1 MENILDMSDKKLRS
15 SGESVFAVVLAGGH
29 GERFWPLSRR
39 SKPKHHL
46 ALFSERTLL
55 SATLDR
61 LAGFIPPE
69 RTLVLTGVDQAE
81 AVRVLLPEIP
91 PQNVVVEPHR
101 RDTAA
106 AMALA
111 AGIVARRDPSA
122 TVVVLPADHHIP
134 DAADFQR
141 TLSSAI
147 RAAQRGR
154 AIVTVAVMPDWPCP
168 GFGYLELGQASDL
181 EGVAVREIRRFHE
194 KPSQDTAAKYLE
206 RGNFRWNAGMFVWTV
221 DALQEALRVHA
232 PELFRFCSGLVETS
246 NVAAFLEES
255 FERVPKLS
263 FDYAVMEKLAGAL
276 AVEAEFRWDDLG
288 GWVAAG
294 KYYDKDD
301 GENAANIRLQTIDA
315 TGNIVFSSDKKQV
328 VALLGVSNLVVVNT
342 GDALLVCAK
351 EQAERIKELV
361 GSLPRELT

>member
-1 MENILDMSDKKLRS
+1 MSDKKLRS
-15 SGESVFAVVLAGGH
+15 SDESVFAVILAGGH

-91 PQNVVVEPHR
+91 TENVIVEPHR

-111 AGIVARRDPSA
+111 AGIVARRDPAA

-147 RAAQRGR
+147 RAAQKGR

-181 EGVAVREIRRFHE
+181 EGVTVREIRRFHE
-194 KPSQDTAAKYLE
+194 KPSQDTAAEYLE

-221 DALQEALRVHA
+221 DALQEALRGHA
-232 PELFRFCSGLVETS
+232 PELFRFCSGLTETV
-246 NVAAFLEES
+246 NVPAFLEES
-255 FERVPKLS
+255 FEGVPKLS
-263 FDYAVMEKLAGAL
+263 FDYAVMEKLTGAL
-276 AVEAEFRWDDLG
+276 AVEAEFDWDDLG

-294 KYYDKDD
+294 KYYEKDG